1 MAKPYRMLR
10 HAMDDADISRADIA
24 MAIKRHPTYVDQR
37 FRCEFPWTV
46 KDAYIILDRLNVPAS
61 EMAVYFPNEKIKG
74 RKDRS

>member
-10 HAMDDADISRADIA
+10 HAMDAADRTRDDLSRALGRSA
-24 MAIKRHPTYVDQR
+24 TYISQR
-37 FRCEFPWTV
+37 FQGMRSWTL
-46 KDAYIILDRLNVPAS
+46 DDIYIILDMLNVPAS